1 MLKVMVA
8 PDSFKGTLSA
18 VEVARYIEKG
28 IRRVVPEA
36 VVVTLPLADG
46 GEGTLEA
53 VHHALGGDFID
64 LEVSGPFLERI
75 PGRYGLIDSGQ
86 RAVVEMAAAAG
97 LILAGERKNPMKTTT
112 LGLGEMILDALDR
125 GVRDFYIGIG
135 GSATNDGGIGM
146 ARALGVRFLDGRGR
160 EISLDGEGL
169 GDLVTIDMSG
179 LDPRVGEA
187 RFVVICDVDNPLY
200 GENGAAHV
208 YGPQKGA
215 TPEMVAILD
224 ENLRNF
230 ARVVQ
235 KDLACDVTTLRGG
248 GAAGGLGAGL
258 VVFLKA
264 DLVQGIDLV
273 LEMYRFEEALEDV
286 DLIITGEGRLDRQS
300 LRGKVPMGV
309 AAAGKRASKPV
320 IAIAGEIGRDIEG
333 LYGEGITAVFSTNPR
348 LQNFQEARTRAGEHL
363 EEVTENI
370 MRLFLAK

>member
-18 VEVARYIEKG
+18 VEAARHIEKG

-36 VVVTLPLADG
+36 VVVPLPLADG

-53 VHHALGGDFID
+53 VHHALGGDFVE
-64 LEVSGPFLERI
+64 LEVSGPLFEKI
-75 PGRYGLIDSGQ
+75 PSRYGLIDSGQ
-86 RAVVEMAAAAG
+86 KAVVEMAATSG
-97 LILAGERKNPMKTTT
+97 LILVGDRRNPMKTTT

-146 ARALGVRFLDGRGR
+146 ARALGARFLDNQGR

-169 GDLVTIDMSG
+169 GFLATIDMSR

-215 TPEMVAILD
+215 SPEMVAIL
-224 ENLRNF
+224 ERNLRNF

-235 KDLACDVTTLRGG
+235 RDLACDVTDLKGG

-264 DLVQGIDLV
+264 RLVQGIDLI

-286 DLIITGEGRLDRQS
+286 DLIITGEGSLDRQS

-309 AAAGKRASKPV
+309 AGAGRRASIPV
-320 IAIAGEIGRDIEG
+320 IAIAGEIGREIEG
-333 LYGEGITAVFSTNPR
+333 LYDEGITAVFSTNPR
-348 LQNFQEARTRAGEHL
+348 LQNFQQARTRAGEHL

-370 MRLFLAK
+370 LRLFIAK